1 MACFSCI
8 LDPLWIAIK
17 VLTILLLLLLCVLS
31 VVLPVMIVTSRKH
44 FRKKREM
51 ETNSDK
57 PISVAFFHPY
67 CNTGAGGERVLWCAV
82 RALQTRYPGTK
93 VVVYT
98 GDLEASPEE
107 IINRVRQRLNIELP
121 EPVEFVYLHKRGWV
135 EADNYPTFTLL
146 GQSLG
151 SLILG
156 MEALN
161 AFLPDVYLDTMGYAF
176 TLPLFRYI
184 GGCRVGCYTHY
195 PTIST
200 DMLRRVSSR
209 SIQYNNSHYV
219 ARSPFLTGGKIIYYK
234 MFAWIYG
241 IMGRCAE
248 IVMVNSSW
256 TEEHINDIWKIP
268 LKTHRVY
275 PPCDT
280 EDLKKVP
287 IPIADDEDFLISS
300 QSGDVKNEMGKKLI
314 KIVSV
319 GQFRP
324 EKDHPLQLR
333 AMYQLRQCVSEE
345 LWDRICL
352 VFVGSCRG
360 SADEARVKD
369 MKDLCRHLSLENNV
383 EFRVNVPY
391 DELKKELQE
400 GTIGL
405 HAMWNEHFGIGVVEC
420 MAAGLIM
427 IAHRSGGPQMDIVI
441 EEEGS
446 RNGFL
451 AADENEFAIA
461 IVKILRMA
469 SKERRSIREAARSS
483 VDRFSVK
490 EFEKGFLR
498 STAPFFNQIST

>member
-1 MACFSCI
+1 M
-8 LDPLWIAIK
+8 DPLWIAIK
-17 VLTILLLLLLCVLS
+17 VLTILMLILLCILT
-31 VVLPVMIVTSRKH
+31 VVLPIMIVTSRKR
-44 FRKKREM
+44 FRKKREL
-51 ETNSDK
+51 ENSQEK

-67 CNTGAGGERVLWCAV
+67 CNTGAGGERVLWCAI
-82 RALQTRYPGTK
+82 RAVQTMYPTCK
-93 VVVYT
+93 VVIYT
-98 GDLEASPEE
+98 GDLEASPDE
-107 IINRVRQRLNIELP
+107 IINRVKQRLEIELP
-121 EPVEFVYLHKRGWV
+121 RPVEFIYLHQRGWV
-135 EADNYPTFTLL
+135 EAENYPTFTML

-151 SLILG
+151 SLVLG

-161 AFLPDVYLDTMGYAF
+161 AFLPDVYLDTMGYSF
-176 TLPLFRYI
+176 TMPLFRYI

-209 SIQYNNSHYV
+209 TAQYNNCHSV

-234 MFAWIYG
+234 FFAWVYG

-256 TEEHINDIWKIP
+256 TEEHINSIWNIP
-268 LKTHRVY
+268 LKTHCVY

-280 EDLKKVP
+280 EELKK
-287 IPIADDEDFLISS
+287 IPINDDEDFVASL
-300 QSGDVKNEMGKKLI
+300 QSDDKGDKEKKLI

-360 SADEARVKD
+360 AADEARVKD

-391 DELKKELQE
+391 EDLKKELQE

-427 IAHRSGGPQMDIVI
+427 VAHRSGGPQMDIII

-461 IVKILRMA
+461 IVKILRM
-469 SKERRSIREAARSS
+469 SPRDRRTIREAARSS

-498 STAPFFNQIST
+498 STAPFFVPSLFQS

>member
-1 MACFSCI
+1 MACLSCLI
-8 LDPLWIAIK
+8 DTLWIAIK
-17 VLTILLLLLLCVLS
+17 VLTILVVLLLAVLS
-31 VVLPVMIVTSRKH
+31 VVLPILIITSRKH
-44 FRKKREM
+44 YRKKRES
-51 ETNSDK
+51 ESNPEK
-57 PISVAFFHPY
+57 PLSVAFFHPY

-82 RALQTRYPGTK
+82 AALQTRYPGTR

-98 GDLEASPEE
+98 GDLEASPDE
-107 IINRVRQRLNIELP
+107 IINRVRQRLNIDLP
-121 EPVEFVYLHKRGWV
+121 QRVEFIYLHQRGWV
-135 EADNYPTFTLL
+135 EASKYPTFTLL

-161 AFLPDVYLDTMGYAF
+161 AFLPDVFLDTMGYAF

-209 SIQYNNSHYV
+209 SAQYNNSHYV

-241 IMGRCAE
+241 VMGRCAE

-256 TEEHINDIWKIP
+256 TEEHINDIWNIP
-268 LKTHRVY
+268 LRTHRVY

-280 EDLKKVP
+280 EELKK
-287 IPIADDEDFLISS
+287 IPINDDEDFLKNSPT
-300 QSGDVKNEMGKKLI
+300 GDKEKKLI

-333 AMYQLRQCVSEE
+333 SMYQLRQCVPEE

-360 SADEARVKD
+360 ADDEARVKD

-383 EFRVNVPY
+383 QFRVNVPY

-427 IAHRSGGPQMDIVI
+427 VAHRSGGPQMDIII

-461 IVKILRMA
+461 IVKILKMSPR
-469 SKERRSIREAARSS
+469 ERRTIREAARSS
-483 VDRFSVK
+483 VDRFSAQ

-498 STAPFFNQIST
+498 STAPFLIKPHHKDS